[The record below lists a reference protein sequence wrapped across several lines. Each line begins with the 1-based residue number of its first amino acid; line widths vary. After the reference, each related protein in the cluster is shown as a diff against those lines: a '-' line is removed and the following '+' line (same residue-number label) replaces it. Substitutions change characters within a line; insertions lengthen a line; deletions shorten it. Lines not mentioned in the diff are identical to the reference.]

1 MPGVRLRRRLFLLA
15 AAAIVPL
22 VIMSGVG
29 LFVLAQ
35 QQRTQTEGAALE
47 IARALLTG
55 VDAELGRS
63 TAVLQTVASSP
74 LIDRRNFSAYY
85 ELLQRVVATQRHWT
99 GASLALPDG
108 KPVLHTSFTFG
119 ADVPGVVE
127 RESFEQVVRSN
138 APVVGYLVKGPEG
151 NNRFAM
157 RVPVIRNDKLL
168 YVLTGVVK
176 PESILDVIARQRL
189 PNDWVVSVFD
199 AKGIRIARS
208 RAHEEFIG
216 LPASLSMQELM
227 KKDAF
232 EGTGMTW
239 TPEGK
244 EVFTAYSRSPY
255 TGWTVGIGM
264 PPEFMSAGAWSS
276 FTLFSSGVLLSVA
289 FAVLA
294 ALLIARRINRP
305 IGDLAIS
312 AHALGRGEP
321 FFPPTTDIRE
331 IREVADALTAASVQR
346 AHSETE
352 REKLLAREQEARAG
366 AEAANRA
373 KDEFLAML
381 GHELRNPLGA
391 ISNAV
396 RLLEHPRVDKDAA
409 RRAREIV
416 ARQVDHLSRMTD
428 DLLDAARAITGKI
441 ALHRKPVDLSAAAA
455 DALSMLKPR
464 TEGRRVVPE
473 FAPAW
478 VDADPTRLEQ
488 IIANLVENATKYTPV
503 GGTVRVT
510 VGKEEDQAVLR
521 VADNGV
527 GMSPELAARVF
538 DLFVQGNRDLDRSHG
553 GLGIGLTLVRR
564 LAELHGGSAE
574 AKSAGPNQGSEFIV
588 RFPLI
593 ADRVVETRNANAAR
607 HATPHD
613 ILIVEDNTDA
623 RESLRVL
630 LEYAGHRVRAASD
643 GAAGLDAALASP
655 PDVALIDVGLPKLDG
670 YEVAR
675 RIRAAYDV
683 AQTPIFLVALTG
695 YGLPD
700 DRARALDAG
709 FDAHLVKPVNETTL
723 EELIAEVG
731 TGPKTTV

>member
-1 MPGVRLRRRLFLLA
+1 MPGVKLRRRLFLLA
-15 AAAIVPL
+15 AAAIMPL
-22 VIMSGVG
+22 VVMSGIG

-35 QQRTQTEGAALE
+35 QQQMQTESAALE

-63 TAVLQTVASSP
+63 TAVLQTAASSP
-74 LIDRRNFSAYY
+74 LLDKRDFHAYHDLLRRI
-85 ELLQRVVATQRHWT
+85 VATQRHWM
-99 GASLALPDG
+99 GVSLALPDG
-108 KPVLHTSFTFG
+108 KAVLHTSFAFG
-119 ADVPGVVE
+119 ADIPGVVE

-138 APVVGYLVKGPEG
+138 APVVGHLFKGPAG

-176 PESILDVIARQRL
+176 PESVLDVIARQRL

-208 RAHEEFIG
+208 RAHAEFIG

-227 KKDAF
+227 RKDAF
-232 EGTGMTW
+232 EGIGMTW
-239 TPEGK
+239 TPDGQ

-255 TGWTVGIGM
+255 TGWTVAIGM
-264 PPEFMSAGAWSS
+264 PPEFLSAGTWGS
-276 FTLFSSGVLLSVA
+276 FTMFSTGVLLSVV
-289 FAVLA
+289 FAILA
-294 ALLIARRINRP
+294 ALLIARGINRP
-305 IGDLAIS
+305 IGDLATS

-321 FFPPTTDIRE
+321 FFPPTTDIQE
-331 IREVADALTAASVQR
+331 IREVADALTAASVER
-346 AHSETE
+346 AHSEAE
-352 REKLLAREQEARAG
+352 REKLLAREQEARAA

-441 ALHRKPVDLSAAAA
+441 ALHRKPVDLAAATA
-455 DALSMLKPR
+455 DVLSMLKPR
-464 TEGRRVVPE
+464 TEGRRMVQELV
-473 FAPAW
+473 PAW

-488 IIANLVENATKYTPV
+488 IIANLVENAVKYTPV

-510 VGKEEDQAVLR
+510 VGKEGSQAVLR

-527 GMSPELAARVF
+527 GMSPELATRVF
-538 DLFVQGNRDLDRSHG
+538 ELFVQGNRELDRSHG

-574 AKSAGPNQGSEFIV
+574 AKSAGPGQGSEFIV
-588 RFPLI
+588 CFPSI
-593 ADRVVETRNANAAR
+593 ADREAETRNTSAGR
-607 HATPHD
+607 HAAPHD

-623 RESLRVL
+623 RESLRIL
-630 LEYAGHRVRAASD
+630 LEYAGHRVRTASD

-675 RIRAAYDV
+675 RIRTASPV
-683 AQTPIFLVALTG
+683 PIFLVALTG

-700 DRARALDAG
+700 DRARALAAG
-709 FDAHLVKPVNETTL
+709 FDAHLVKPVDETTL
-723 EELIAEVG
+723 EELIAGVEARS
-731 TGPKTTV
+731 KTIA